1 MRKTTGE
8 LYRHSGSRCLGNK
21 ALYSGMLHLVYTMY
35 LFIIY
40 NCKFQTIYTESFQW
54 QFFLWDICG
63 IFLHYSLDGKKFFL
77 TAWDNFYP
85 WMVADLSYPCMERD
99 FPYTWMAIKFQNVGY
114 QRSKFLL
121 RGVHDTEESKLS
133 NLRKSSW
140 KRNCTRKCCSTFI
153 RGQDGLVWREK
164 VGETFRGLVP

>member
-1 MRKTTGE
+1 
-8 LYRHSGSRCLGNK
+8 
-21 ALYSGMLHLVYTMY
+21 MLHLVYTMY

-40 NCKFQTIYTESFQW
+40 NFLFQTIYTESFQW

-63 IFLHYSLDGKKFFL
+63 IFLHYSLDGKRFFLSLVTVDGKKFFL
-77 TAWDNFYP
+77 TAWDIFYP

-99 FPYTWMAIKFQNVGY
+99 IPYTWMAIKFQNGGY
-114 QRSKFLL
+114 QRLKFLL

-153 RGQDGLVWREK
+153 RGQEK

>member
-1 MRKTTGE
+1 
-8 LYRHSGSRCLGNK
+8 
-21 ALYSGMLHLVYTMY
+21 MLHLVYTMY

-40 NCKFQTIYTESFQW
+40 NFLFQTIYTESFQW

-63 IFLHYSLDGKKFFL
+63 IFLHYSLDGKRFFL
-77 TAWDNFYP
+77 SLVRWQEIFLDSVRYF
-85 WMVADLSYPCMERD
+85 LSLDGSRFVLSLHGKRFSLYLD
-99 FPYTWMAIKFQNVGY
+99 GNKI
-114 QRSKFLL
+114 SKRWLPKVKIF
-121 RGVHDTEESKLS
+121 TPPKLS
-133 NLRKSSW
+133 NLLKSSW